1 MPPAELPANDA
12 ERLRA
17 LHATGILDTPP
28 EARFDGFARL
38 AAHLAG
44 VPIGL
49 VSLVDADRQWLKAAV
64 GVDLREVPR
73 SVSFCA
79 HAILSPQQVM
89 VVADAQADPRFA
101 DNPLVLGPPHI
112 RFYAGAPII
121 DQGGHAL
128 GTLSVVDHEPRQMSA
143 AAIDALA
150 DIAQGV
156 AAAIELRSSL
166 DSAQSAALR
175 DPLTGLGNRPLF
187 EQRLAEAIELARGPQ
202 EHAFAVFCLDLD
214 RFKAVNDLLGHA
226 GGDAL
231 LREAARRLAS
241 SVRGADTVA
250 RLGGDEF
257 AVILSGPV
265 THAEADALAVRLIET
280 LSAPFEYQGQPVPI
294 RTSVGYALAPA
305 DGLDADALLRRA
317 DNALYAAKHQGR
329 GRQMRFDPAM
339 EGQLAGRQA
348 LERDLRSA
356 LAHGAFRFEWQPV
369 AETATGRVVSCEALL
384 RWDRPGYGPVSPSV
398 FVPIAEAC
406 GLGGMLDEW
415 VLREGCRQA
424 AAWPHPL
431 KVALNVSASRFHLG
445 GLAGLVASMLR
456 DSGLAADRLELEV
469 TEGTLIKD
477 EAAAA
482 VTIEELHVLGV
493 RVALDDFGTGYSS
506 LGYLHALPLDKV
518 KLDRSFIRDIDGSER
533 ARNVIRAV
541 LQLCRGLG
549 IKACAEGVETQSQ
562 LDFLRTEGC
571 DLVQGYLIGRP
582 NPIPPLQQAA
592 APANPA
598 WTLPPRPEIGP
609 AGGSRPLARLAPRPQ
624 SRRRWGFGVRRRW
637 ASFAVLAM
645 LPMLAFSAWLFE
657 TETKDRILAA
667 ETEAVTA
674 ATRGVREVEGLVN
687 QARTLLTALSRVP
700 EISASFA
707 TPATTGAD
715 AAVAEVCRTTLRQIA
730 AAAPWQLALS
740 VIRTDGTL
748 ICDSAGEPAINVAH
762 GPNFQQVMRTGRESL
777 SNLVR
782 RTSGGPPMLFLM
794 VPVIGTDGRV
804 AAVLSAGVDPDWL
817 LGLVTAVA
825 PPTFRVGVVDGA
837 GRLVGLHVPGAG
849 PDRLA
854 AWRPGADASAHP
866 ATRAALSSH
875 GTGLLRAPMRGDVP
889 GIFAHAPVPN
899 SNLRVIMGV
908 DEEGLLASVRQRRTL
923 SYLLL
928 AAGGLALLGLVL
940 ALGEVMVLRPIRR
953 LGQTVDRLAEG
964 DLSARVGLDPRV
976 ATPELAALAHQL
988 DHMAARLASAL
999 ETARAASTVKSRF
1012 LSAAS
1017 HELRTPLNGI
1027 LGWAQLLLRDR
1038 TLGPDHREQVRTIA
1052 EAGEHLAGVVGRLL
1066 EISTIEAGRAEAPRL
1081 EATDAAALARSCV
1094 DLLRPGADQ
1103 KGLALR
1109 IEVAADVPR
1118 TVLLDGARVR
1128 QVMLNLLGNAVKF
1141 TEEGGVTLRLY
1152 KPLEGR
1158 LRFEVTDTGPGV
1170 SPTLNGRLFQDF
1182 VRYDPRGNGAAGSGL
1197 GLAVSARFAALLGGQ
1212 IEYEAGPGGRGSV
1225 FWFELPAPAVNEAPL
1240 APILPRADSP
1250 DLAQL
1255 LLPGRPLA
1263 ANGATHAAPLPGP
1276 DLVPPN
1282 LSPSGPP
1289 AWPQLR
1295 RLRILAADDVAA
1307 NRLLLRAT
1315 LEAVGHSVTL
1325 VADGAAAVEAVSQD
1339 PASFD
1344 AVLMDVQMPGMDGL
1358 EATRRIRAL
1367 PGPIGRV
1374 PILAVTAGA
1383 FREDIAACHEAG
1395 MDGHVEK
1402 PIRVA
1407 TLEKALAQI
1416 VASQG
1421 QPEEAPEEAP
1431 VEAPV
1436 DVMERRASA

>member
-1 MPPAELPANDA
+1 M
-12 ERLRA
+12 
-17 LHATGILDTPP
+17 LDTPP

-38 AAHLAG
+38 AAHLVGA
-44 VPIGL
+44 PIGL
-49 VSLVDADRQWLKAAV
+49 VSLVDADRQWFKAAA
-64 GVDLREVPR
+64 GLDLRETPR
-73 SVSFCA
+73 STSFCA
-79 HAILSPQQVM
+79 HAILAPDEVM
-89 VVADAQADPRFA
+89 VVEDARLDPRFT
-101 DNPLVLGPPHI
+101 DNPLVTGPPHI

-121 DQGGHAL
+121 NQHGHAL
-128 GTLSVVDHEPRQMSA
+128 GTLCVVDHEPRQMPPA
-143 AAIDALA
+143 ASRALA

-156 AAAIELRSSL
+156 AAAIELRTSL

-187 EQRLAEAIELARGPQ
+187 EQSLMAAITLARGPAQ
-202 EHAFAVFCLDLD
+202 HGFAVFCLDLD

-231 LREAARRLAS
+231 LREAARRLVGC
-241 SVRGADTVA
+241 VRADDTVA

-265 THAEADALAVRLIET
+265 THAEAEALAVRLIEA

-317 DNALYAAKHQGR
+317 DNALYSAKNQGR

-339 EGQLAGRQA
+339 EGQLASRQS
-348 LERDLRSA
+348 LERDLRAA
-356 LAHGAFRFEWQPV
+356 LAQGTFRFEWQPV
-369 AETATGRVVSCEALL
+369 ADTVTGEVTSCEALL
-384 RWDRPGYGPVSPSV
+384 RWDRPGFGPVSPTI

-424 AAWPHPL
+424 AAWPYPL

-445 GLAGLVASMLR
+445 GLAGLVSSMLR
-456 DSGLAADRLELEV
+456 DSGLAPDRLELEV

-533 ARNVIRAV
+533 ARSVIRAV

-562 LDFLRTEGC
+562 LDFLRIEGC

-582 NPIPPLQQAA
+582 NPNPPLPQGSS
-592 APANPA
+592 PSGTT
-598 WTLPPRPEIGP
+598 WT
-609 AGGSRPLARLAPRPQ
+609 LAPRPAIAADPAGAATAPPRPAARTPPRALPPQ
-624 SRRRWGFGVRRRW
+624 RWGLGIRRRW

-657 TETKDRILAA
+657 TETHDRILTA
-667 ETEAVTA
+667 ETEAATA
-674 ATRGVREVEGLVN
+674 AARGAREVEALVS
-687 QARTLLTALSRVP
+687 QARTLLTALARVP
-700 EISASFA
+700 EVSGTFDAGEA
-707 TPATTGAD
+707 GRVDAPAGAR
-715 AAVAEVCRTTLRQIA
+715 ACRAVLQPIA
-730 AAAPWQLALS
+730 ATAPWQRSLS

-748 ICDSAGEPAINVAH
+748 ICHSGDSPGTASADVPQFHRVLQTGTEVLSDLVPAGPDE
-762 GPNFQQVMRTGRESL
+762 
-777 SNLVR
+777 
-782 RTSGGPPMLFLM
+782 PPMLHLL
-794 VPVIGTDGRV
+794 VPVLGQDGQV
-804 AAVLSAGVDPDWL
+804 AAVLGAGLDPDWL
-817 LGLVTAVA
+817 RGLLIAAAPRDFRIAVI
-825 PPTFRVGVVDGA
+825 DGT
-837 GRLVGLHVPGAG
+837 GRLVALHVPGAG
-849 PDRLA
+849 PERA
-854 AWRPGADASAHP
+854 AGWRPGVDVSTHP
-866 ATRAALSSH
+866 AARAALSSP
-875 GTGLLRAPMRGDVP
+875 GPGLLRAPMLEGIT
-889 GIFAHAPVPN
+889 GIFAHAPVGRT
-899 SNLRVIMGV
+899 SLRVILGV
-908 DEEGLLASVRQRRTL
+908 DEEALLAPVRQRRLL

-928 AAGGLALLGLVL
+928 GLGGLAVLGIILG
-940 ALGEVMVLRPIRR
+940 LGEVMVLRPIRR
-953 LGQTVDRLAEG
+953 LGRTVDRLADG
-964 DLSARVGLDPRV
+964 DLSARVGLDRRV
-976 ATPELAALAHQL
+976 ATPELAALAQRL
-988 DHMAARLASAL
+988 DHMAARLAAAL
-999 ETARAASTVKSRF
+999 ETARAASAVKSRF

-1038 TLGPDHREQVRTIA
+1038 SLGPDHREQVRTIV

-1081 EATDAAALARSCV
+1081 EAADAAALARSCI

-1118 TVLLDGARVR
+1118 AVLLDRARVR
-1128 QVMLNLLGNAVKF
+1128 QVLLNLLGNAVKF
-1141 TEEGGVTLRLY
+1141 TDHGGVTLRLS

-1170 SPTLNGRLFQDF
+1170 SPMLNGRLFQDF
-1182 VRYDPRGNGAAGSGL
+1182 VRYDPRGTGAAGSGL

-1212 IEYEAGPGGRGSV
+1212 IEYEAGPGGHGSV
-1225 FWFELPAPAVNEAPL
+1225 FWFELPAAVASEPAGAAVP
-1240 APILPRADSP
+1240 APILAPVSGMTP
-1250 DLAQL
+1250 
-1255 LLPGRPLA
+1255 P
-1263 ANGATHAAPLPGP
+1263 AAPLVLPLRGTVVNATAVPNTAVP
-1276 DLVPPN
+1276 DAAMAVA
-1282 LSPSGPP
+1282 P
-1289 AWPQLR
+1289 APWADGR

-1315 LEAVGHSVTL
+1315 LEAVGHSVEL
-1325 VADGAAAVEAVSQD
+1325 VADGAAAVEAVSRE
-1339 PASFD
+1339 AAGFD

-1416 VASQG
+1416 IGANPAGGEASS
-1421 QPEEAPEEAP
+1421 PRESEA
-1431 VEAPV
+1431 VL
-1436 DVMERRASA
+1436 ERRASA

>member
-1 MPPAELPANDA
+1 LPPAALPANET
-12 ERLRA
+12 ERLCA
-17 LHATGILDTPP
+17 LRATGLLDTLP
-28 EARFDGFARL
+28 EPRFDAFARL
-38 AAHLAG
+38 AAHLVGA
-44 VPIGL
+44 PIGL
-49 VSLVDADRQWLKAAV
+49 VSLVDADRQWFKAAA
-64 GVDLREVPR
+64 GLDLHETPR
-73 SVSFCA
+73 STSFCA
-79 HAILSPQQVM
+79 HAILVPDEVM
-89 VVADAQADPRFA
+89 VVADARLDPRFA
-101 DNPLVLGPPHI
+101 DNPLVTGPPGI

-121 DQGGHAL
+121 NQHGHAL
-128 GTLSVVDHEPRQMSA
+128 GTLCVVDHEPRQMPPA
-143 AAIDALA
+143 AYRALA

-166 DSAQSAALR
+166 DSARSAALR

-187 EQRLAEAIELARGPQ
+187 EQRLAAAITLARGPVQ
-202 EHAFAVFCLDLD
+202 HGFAVFCLDLD

-231 LREAARRLAS
+231 LREAARRLVAC
-241 SVRGADTVA
+241 VRGDDTVA

-265 THAEADALAVRLIET
+265 THAEADALAVRLIEA

-317 DNALYAAKHQGR
+317 DNALYAAKNQGR

-339 EGQLAGRQA
+339 EGQLAGRQS
-348 LERDLRSA
+348 LERDLRAA
-356 LAHGAFRFEWQPV
+356 LAQGAFRFEWQPV
-369 AETATGRVVSCEALL
+369 ADTVTGEVMSCEALL
-384 RWDRPGYGPVSPSV
+384 RWDRPGFGPVSPSV

-456 DSGLAADRLELEV
+456 DSGLAPDRLELEV

-533 ARNVIRAV
+533 ARSVIRAV

-562 LDFLRTEGC
+562 LDFLRIEGC

-582 NPIPPLQQAA
+582 SPNPPLPQVSPRSA
-592 APANPA
+592 PA
-598 WTLPPRPEIGP
+598 WTLVPRPTIADPASSAATTVRPGLDAPPPRATP
-609 AGGSRPLARLAPRPQ
+609 
-624 SRRRWGFGVRRRW
+624 RRRWGLGIRRRW
-637 ASFAVLAM
+637 ASYAVLAM
-645 LPMLAFSAWLFE
+645 IPMLVFSAWLFE
-657 TETKDRILAA
+657 TETQDRILAA
-667 ETEAVTA
+667 ETEAATA
-674 ATRGVREVEGLVN
+674 TARAAREVEALVG
-687 QARTLLTALSRVP
+687 QARTLLTALARVP
-700 EISASFA
+700 EVSGTFEARASG
-707 TPATTGAD
+707 PID
-715 AAVAEVCRTTLRQIA
+715 ASVCRAVLHPIA
-730 AAAPWQLALS
+730 ATAPWQRSIS
-740 VIRTDGTL
+740 VIRTDGTVL
-748 ICDSAGEPAINVAH
+748 CESGDQPQTSLADVPQFVRVMQTGTEVLSDLVEPLWGE
-762 GPNFQQVMRTGRESL
+762 T
-777 SNLVR
+777 
-782 RTSGGPPMLFLM
+782 PMLHLL
-794 VPVIGTDGRV
+794 VPILRPDGQV
-804 AAVLSAGVDPDWL
+804 AAVLGAALDPDWL
-817 LGLVTAVA
+817 HGLVTAAA
-825 PPTFRVGVVDGA
+825 PPNFRISVIDGT
-837 GRLVGLHVPGAG
+837 GHLVALNVPGAE
-849 PDRLA
+849 PEQVAR
-854 AWRPGADASAHP
+854 WRPGLDVSAHP
-866 ATRAALSSH
+866 VVRAALSSP
-875 GTGLLRAPMRGDVP
+875 GPGLLRAAMLEGAT
-889 GIFAHAPVPN
+889 GIFAHAPVGG
-899 SNLRVIMGV
+899 SNLRVILGV
-908 DEEGLLASVRQRRTL
+908 DEEALLAPVHQRRML

-928 AAGGLALLGLVL
+928 GLGGLVLLGLVL

-953 LGQTVDRLAEG
+953 LGRTVDRLADG
-964 DLSARVGLDPRV
+964 DLSARVGLDRRV
-976 ATPELAALAHQL
+976 ATPELAALAQRL
-988 DHMAARLASAL
+988 DHMAARLAAAL
-999 ETARAASTVKSRF
+999 ETARAASAVKSRF

-1038 TLGPDHREQVRTIA
+1038 SLGPDHREQVRTIVD
-1052 EAGEHLAGVVGRLL
+1052 AGEHLAGVVGRLL

-1081 EATDAAALARSCV
+1081 EASDAAALARSCI

-1118 TVLLDGARVR
+1118 SLLLDRARVR
-1128 QVMLNLLGNAVKF
+1128 QVLLNLLGNAVKF
-1141 TEEGGVTLRLY
+1141 TDQGGVTLRLS

-1170 SPTLNGRLFQDF
+1170 SPMLNGRLFQDF
-1182 VRYDPRGNGAAGSGL
+1182 VRYDPLGTGAAGSGL

-1225 FWFELPAPAVNEAPL
+1225 FWFELPAVAVSEPAAAEAP
-1240 APILPRADSP
+1240 APIPVPPSGPIPAPDPGMVPLVRPRRGTVPNAAAPEPAKGAAPAPRAD
-1250 DLAQL
+1250 
-1255 LLPGRPLA
+1255 G
-1263 ANGATHAAPLPGP
+1263 
-1276 DLVPPN
+1276 
-1282 LSPSGPP
+1282 
-1289 AWPQLR
+1289 R

-1315 LEAVGHSVTL
+1315 LEAVGHSVEL
-1325 VADGAAAVEAVSQD
+1325 VADGAAAVEAV
-1339 PASFD
+1339 AREAAGFD

-1367 PGPIGRV
+1367 PGPMGRV

-1407 TLEKALAQI
+1407 TLEKALVQI
-1416 VASQG
+1416 LDAGLAGGGADGLRQSEV
-1421 QPEEAPEEAP
+1421 
-1431 VEAPV
+1431 VL
-1436 DVMERRASA
+1436 ERRASA